1 MAKNYISDDVQK
13 MSCLLEYDLLTI
25 S

>member
-13 MSCLLEYDLLTI
+13 ISYRLEYDLLTV

>member
-1 MAKNYISDDVQK
+1 MANNYISDDVRK
-13 MSCLLEYDLLTI
+13 ISYRLEYDLLTI